1 MFSLTKNESTWSQGT
16 KPFYAQVAY
25 NTGSSNI
32 LLCAGP
38 LFLLS
43 KKKYFFPHKWF
54 YYSIPK
60 AAGLPLHLP
69 PWNQFGTISS
79 RPADNAESDF

>member
-1 MFSLTKNESTWSQGT
+1 MFSLTKNESTWSQGA

-25 NTGSSNI
+25 NTEAAIFFSVQVHYFCY
-32 LLCAGP
+32 L
-38 LFLLS
+38 
-43 KKKYFFPHKWF
+43 KKIYFFPYKWF

-60 AAGLPLHLP
+60 AAGFPLHLP